1 MPCAAIDL
9 WVTVEAAE
17 LQDLCCRIAFGR
29 QERAEQL
36 EKEFEHSAEVEKQ
49 LGVLYN
55 SHDALKAH
63 SVNSW
68 EEMASA
74 SNVWTV
80 VLYMTKVVAHD
91 GNEHA
96 RNHAQLGHHGQ
107 KQGVVLLWAAWQ

>member
-1 MPCAAIDL
+1 MDASSCVVI
-9 WVTVEAAE
+9 TVAYSINKY
-17 LQDLCCRIAFGR
+17 LSVCLVLLLIFVSLLKQQSCRIAFGR

-55 SHDALKAH
+55 SHDALKAD

-68 EEMASA
+68 DQMASA

-80 VLYMTKVVAHD
+80 VL
-91 GNEHA
+91 
-96 RNHAQLGHHGQ
+96 
-107 KQGVVLLWAAWQ
+107 